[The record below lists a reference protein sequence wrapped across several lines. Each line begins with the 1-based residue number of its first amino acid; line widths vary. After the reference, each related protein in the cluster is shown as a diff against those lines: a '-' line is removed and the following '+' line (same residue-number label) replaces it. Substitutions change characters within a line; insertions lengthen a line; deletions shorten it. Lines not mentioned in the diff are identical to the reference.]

1 MKGTGDVC
9 EFIPW
14 IVGTKEAD
22 QGTET
27 SGPGNTGERVM
38 NMHEI
43 CCSFS
48 FHVMSVQM
56 LTF

>member
-27 SGPGNTGERVM
+27 SGPGNIGERVT
-38 NMHEI
+38 NT
-43 CCSFS
+43 CK
-48 FHVMSVQM
+48 
-56 LTF
+56 